1 MQVHHGGKGGISGG
15 HSGGTVIYYR
25 IKISASASQQKPTHR
40 IGAGVAEITNF
51 LLGN

>member
-1 MQVHHGGKGGISGG
+1 MQVHHGGKRGYQGAF
-15 HSGGTVIYYR
+15 GGTVIYYR